1 MQSHDSAGLIGA
13 IVNHAAADFLVVLI
27 HDLNDF
33 AAKEVSD
40 HSFNTDRQQALA
52 FADSLDGTLI
62 KKGDLYGIDLGGDV
76 IPLPKEKTADGKLD
90 AYVGKKIKMGIRP
103 EDIDDEPE
111 FMAKHTDCQLDAQV
125 DVSEMMGAEIYLYL
139 EYKGNKMTARVAPTS
154 KARNGDTV
162 RVAFDPHKVHVF
174 DVETEQTILN

>member
-1 MQSHDSAGLIGA
+1 MQGD
-13 IVNHAAADFLVVLI
+13 DLVVFE
-27 HDLNDF
+27 DKKF
-33 AAKEVSD
+33 PCRARG
-40 HSFNTDRQQALA
+40 FN
-52 FADSLDGTLI
+52 
-62 KKGDLYGIDLGGDV
+62 KNEKVDV
-76 IPLPKEKTADGKLD
+76 
-90 AYVGKKIKMGIRP
+90 VIRP

-111 FMAKHTDCQLDAQV
+111 FMAKHTDCQLDAKV

-162 RVAFDPHKVHVF
+162 RVAFDPHKVHLF

>member
-1 MQSHDSAGLIGA
+1 M
-13 IVNHAAADFLVVLI
+13 
-27 HDLNDF
+27 
-33 AAKEVSD
+33 
-40 HSFNTDRQQALA
+40 
-52 FADSLDGTLI
+52 
-62 KKGDLYGIDLGGDV
+62 
-76 IPLPKEKTADGKLD
+76 
-90 AYVGKKIKMGIRP
+90 KMGIRP

-162 RVAFDPHKVHVF
+162 RVALDPHKVHVF
-174 DVETEQTILN
+174 DVETKQTHPELNFSARSFLISPTHWENRRGQPPLAVFLFNVFFIQF